1 MKALDKL
8 LATCVFRAHRHGA
21 VEKNEATSETAA
33 GGGRFQAK
41 STFRTDHLL
50 VDLTRRSVRGGGV
63 TIGAQGIK
71 FILQMGSTMV
81 LARLLTPEDFGL
93 VAMVTALTGFVAMF
107 KDAGLS
113 AATIQRAEITHEQ
126 ISLLFWVNVLLSLF
140 ATVIAVL
147 FAPLAAWI
155 CHDGRLVM
163 VTYAFASTF
172 IFGGLTVQHQAL
184 LTRQMQFK
192 LLAIIDII
200 SMVFGVIVG
209 IVMAYLKCGYWALV
223 GVSTCTAIV
232 NCALVWL
239 AFAWRPSWPRRG
251 IGAGQMLAFG
261 ANLSGFNFLNYFTRN
276 ADNVI
281 IGSSLGAISLGL
293 YSRAY
298 SLLMLPVRQINGPIN
313 SVTVPALSALQGD
326 DAAYRKYFINALSA
340 MTAISLPIVVFMLIE
355 AQCTVRLVL
364 GPQWADV
371 TKIFIALGPAA
382 IMGTFNVA
390 PGWLFISR
398 DRTRILFWYGLV
410 SAPVTVIAFF
420 IGLNWGVLGVAWA
433 FSMAFCSCYLV
444 IVPISCKDTPVGPL
458 DYLTAMWFPAL
469 ATVASGFLVLVV
481 RSHLGGASDWLRF
494 SIGFVVFSLSYICL
508 WIVVPNK
515 RKSAFEIVQV
525 FARSR

>member
-1 MKALDKL
+1 MKALDRL
-8 LATCVFRAHRHGA
+8 LATYVFRSHRHGA
-21 VEKNEATSETAA
+21 VEESEAASENAS
-33 GGGRFQAK
+33 GGGRYNTKPTF
-41 STFRTDHLL
+41 STEHLL
-50 VDLTRRSVRGGGV
+50 VDLKRRSVRGGGV
-63 TIGAQGIK
+63 TIGAQGVK
-71 FILQMGSTMV
+71 FLLQMGSTMV

-93 VAMVTALTGFVAMF
+93 VAMVTALAGFVAMF

-113 AATIQRAEITHEQ
+113 MAIIQRAEITHEQ
-126 ISLLFWVNVLLSLF
+126 ISLLFWINVLLSVF
-140 ATVIAVL
+140 ATGVTVL

-155 CHDGRLVM
+155 FHDERLVL
-163 VTYAFASTF
+163 VTYAFAATF

-192 LLAIIDII
+192 LLAIIDIV
-200 SMVFGVIVG
+200 SMVLGVIVG
-209 IVMAYLKCGYWALV
+209 IAMAYLKCGYWALV
-223 GVSTCTAIV
+223 GVSICTAIA

-251 IGAGQMLAFG
+251 IGARQMLAFG

-281 IGSSLGAISLGL
+281 IGSSLGANALGL

-313 SVTVPALSALQGD
+313 SVTVPALSALQSD
-326 DAAYRKYFINALSA
+326 DAAYRQYFINALSA
-340 MTAISLPIVVFMLIE
+340 MTSISLPIVVFMLIE
-355 AQCTVRLVL
+355 AQCTVSLVL

-398 DRTRILFWYGLV
+398 DRTRILLLYGLV

-420 IGLNWGVLGVAWA
+420 IGLNWGVLGMAWA
-433 FSMAFCSCYLV
+433 FSIAFCSCYLA
-444 IVPISCKDTPVGPL
+444 IVPISCKDTPVGLL
-458 DYLTAMWFPAL
+458 DYWTAMWFPAL
-469 ATVASGFLVLVV
+469 AAVASGILVLAV
-481 RSHLGGASDWLRF
+481 RTHWGDESDWLRF

-508 WIVVPNK
+508 WIVVPAK

-525 FARSR
+525 FSRSR